1 MIRRFRT
8 EDIPEM
14 LDVIHEFLGK
24 SGNYKRIKFH
34 RDKVRYML
42 SQNVNNSRFFC
53 NVGVEMV
60 NDDEKII
67 GGLCAQVFEYSFSK
81 EIYTADHLFYI
92 TEDRR
97 GLRLATD
104 LVEGYVE
111 WAKKRGARECRLA
124 NSTGYKVEA
133 YGKLCERLG
142 FENLGPMYQMRF

>member
-1 MIRRFRT
+1 MIRRYGV
-8 EDIPEM
+8 EDIPQM
-14 LDVIHEFLGK
+14 LDAVGVFLGK
-24 SGNYKRIKFH
+24 SETYKRTHYK
-34 RDKVRYML
+34 RDKLRYML
-42 SQNVNNSRFFC
+42 EQNVRNNRFFC
-53 NVGVEMV
+53 NVGIEDVEGKEV
-60 NDDEKII
+60 VI
-67 GGLCAQVFEYSFSK
+67 GGLCAQVHEYTFSK
-81 EIYTADHLFYI
+81 EIYAADHIFYI

-142 FENLGPMYQMRF
+142 FTNLGPIYQMRF